1 MATIEE
7 KLKVFAS
14 WCLKYDEY
22 PYSDPTEREG
32 ALERAIRNSREQ
44 TINNLGQMLDEIL
57 NSDTL
62 DLENEIKNL
71 KTDF

>member
-1 MATIEE
+1 MATTEE

-22 PYSDPTEREG
+22 YDFEREG
-32 ALERAIRNSREQ
+32 AMERAIRQSREE
-44 TINNLGQMLDEIL
+44 TIHNIGQMLDEIL

-62 DLENEIKNL
+62 DLKNEIENL
-71 KTDF
+71 KTEF

>member
-1 MATIEE
+1 MATTEE

-22 PYSDPTEREG
+22 ADIEREG
-32 ALERAIRNSREQ
+32 ALETAIRNSREQ
-44 TINNLGQMLDEIL
+44 TINNIGQMLDEIL

-62 DLENEIKNL
+62 DLKNEIENL
-71 KTDF
+71 KTEF

>member
-1 MATIEE
+1 MATTEE

-22 PYSDPTEREG
+22 VDLEREG
-32 ALERAIRNSREQ
+32 AMERAIRNSRQE
-44 TINNLGQMLDEIL
+44 TIRNIGSMLDEIL

-62 DLENEIKNL
+62 DLKNEIENL
-71 KTDF
+71 KTNIN